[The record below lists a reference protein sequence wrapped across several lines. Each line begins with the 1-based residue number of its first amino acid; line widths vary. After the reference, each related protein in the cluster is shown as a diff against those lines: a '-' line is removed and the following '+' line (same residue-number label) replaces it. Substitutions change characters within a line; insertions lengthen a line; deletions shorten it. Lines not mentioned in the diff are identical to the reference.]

1 MSCLA
6 FALLLTAVG
15 CTTSQPRR
23 TLTPTKPTAAET
35 ADKTRPAAVQESP
48 SSAAAPPG
56 AVVLASHSGEKEP
69 AVAPPQRGSSG
80 ANNSTGAN
88 SAPPSVQP
96 LALAAPVLS
105 GARSAPNSITIAHP
119 AASADTS
126 SASHRRQAARAVLV
140 RQGAAPGA
148 EEVSPAAEA
157 VPAPPPSPPR
167 EPLAPPSMPID
178 LPTALR
184 LANADNLQVAVA
196 REQIRQALAGV
207 AAANVLWLP
216 SIRTGVNYDRH
227 AGSIQDVVGNQFNT
241 SRSAFYSGLGAG
253 VFGAGP
259 PLVPGVY
266 ANFNLADAFFQPL
279 AARQFTQAQR
289 RAAAAVTNDTLLSVS
304 QAYLELLRSNQDYEI
319 ARGIKEQTERLAE
332 ITADYART
340 GQGLQSDA
348 DRLHVEL
355 TLRKN
360 DVFRAEGAR
369 QVAATRLAQLLHLDP
384 TLDLQPIEPVVIPI
398 DLVPVESDVRE
409 LVARGLSARP
419 ELSESRA
426 LVSQAVSLMRRERFA
441 PLVPSVLL
449 GTSYGAMS
457 AGVFPSSAPA
467 TGRLDFD
474 AVAYWELR
482 ALGLGDRAARQ
493 NATSALRQAQ
503 LRQIATMDL
512 VAREVTEAL
521 AQSRASH
528 KQIEIAREGV
538 EAALQSYER
547 NVARIE
553 QGKGLPIEVMQSV
566 QALSVARREY
576 LRTLIDYNTAQFALY
591 RALGWP
597 GGSAASALHRG
608 GGPSG
613 VGQIEPPQAK
623 RPERNRPVMQT
634 KSVQTAPAVSPP
646 KS

>member
-1 MSCLA
+1 
-6 FALLLTAVG
+6 
-15 CTTSQPRR
+15 
-23 TLTPTKPTAAET
+23 
-35 ADKTRPAAVQESP
+35 
-48 SSAAAPPG
+48 
-56 AVVLASHSGEKEP
+56 
-69 AVAPPQRGSSG
+69 
-80 ANNSTGAN
+80 
-88 SAPPSVQP
+88 
-96 LALAAPVLS
+96 
-105 GARSAPNSITIAHP
+105 
-119 AASADTS
+119 
-126 SASHRRQAARAVLV
+126 
-140 RQGAAPGA
+140 
-148 EEVSPAAEA
+148 
-157 VPAPPPSPPR
+157 
-167 EPLAPPSMPID
+167 MPID

-184 LANADNLQVAVA
+184 LANANNLQVAVA
-196 REQIRQALAGV
+196 REQIRQALAAV

-216 SIRTGVNYDRH
+216 AIRTGVNYDRH
-227 AGSIQDVVGNQFNT
+227 TGAIQSVAGDQFNT

-253 VFGAGP
+253 VFGAGA

-289 RAAAAVTNDTLLSVS
+289 SAAAAVTNDTLLSVA
-304 QAYLELLRSNQDYEI
+304 QAYLELLRANQDYEI
-319 ARGIKEQTERLAE
+319 ARGIEEQTERLAQ

-384 TLDLQPIEPVVIPI
+384 TLDLEPIEPVVVPI
-398 DLVPVESDVRE
+398 ALIPVESDVRE
-409 LVARGLSARP
+409 LVARGLSGRP
-419 ELSESRA
+419 ELVESRA
-426 LVSQAVSLMRRERFA
+426 LVSQAVSLLRRERLA
-441 PLVPSVLL
+441 PLMPSVLL
-449 GTSYGAMS
+449 GTSYGAMG
-457 AGVFPSSAPA
+457 AGVFPSMAPA
-467 TGRLDFD
+467 AGRLDFD

-493 NATSALRQAQ
+493 SAGSALRQVQA
-503 LRQIATMDL
+503 RRIATMDL
-512 VAREVTEAL
+512 VAREITEAL
-521 AQSRASH
+521 ALSRTSG

-576 LRTLIDYNTAQFALY
+576 LRTLIDYNTAQFSLY

-597 GGSAASALHRG
+597 SRLEVPAAVRSA
-608 GGPSG
+608 
-613 VGQIEPPQAK
+613 
-623 RPERNRPVMQT
+623 
-634 KSVQTAPAVSPP
+634 P
-646 KS
+646 KA